1 MTDSSELSGTGKIA
15 RGAAYEEAATAYG
28 GPNTGS
34 DHLLD
39 QLVVP
44 AVFSILGQVA
54 GHHILDLACGA
65 GHLARRLA
73 EHGAQITAIDISN
86 EMLKVARS
94 REVQEP
100 RGIIYHFSDSSD
112 LSMIED
118 TTFDEVVCHMA
129 LMDIE
134 NLPGTVAEVARVVRL
149 GGRFIFSIAHPC
161 FVAPV
166 IDEAETDSR
175 GACIYYEEGPQFLED
190 PAGRQVWKVHRTLAT
205 YINAVAARGFTIRRM
220 SEPRASDEAVAKNPE
235 LGRYQFCPV
244 ALIVEAVFPDV

>member
-1 MTDSSELSGTGKIA
+1 MTDASELSGMGNAT
-15 RGAAYEEAATAYG
+15 RGAAYDKAATAHG
-28 GPNTGS
+28 GLNKAS
-34 DHLLD
+34 DSLLD

-44 AVFSILGQVA
+44 AVFSILGHIA
-54 GHHILDLACGA
+54 GHHILDLACGT

-134 NLPGTVAEVARVVRL
+134 NLPGTVAEVARVVQL
-149 GGRFIFSIAHPC
+149 GGRFIFSISHPC
-161 FVAPV
+161 FVAA
-166 IDEAETDSR
+166 ITDDAEADPRGETV
-175 GACIYYEEGPQFLED
+175 YYEEGPQFIAY
-190 PAGRQVWKVHRTLAT
+190 PGGRQCWKVHRTLAT
-205 YINAVAARGFTIRRM
+205 YINAVAARGFTIRRV
-220 SEPRASDEAVAKNPE
+220 SEPRASDEAIAKNPGLE
-235 LGRYQFCPV
+235 RYRFCPV
-244 ALIVEAVFPDV
+244 ALIVEAVFPHV